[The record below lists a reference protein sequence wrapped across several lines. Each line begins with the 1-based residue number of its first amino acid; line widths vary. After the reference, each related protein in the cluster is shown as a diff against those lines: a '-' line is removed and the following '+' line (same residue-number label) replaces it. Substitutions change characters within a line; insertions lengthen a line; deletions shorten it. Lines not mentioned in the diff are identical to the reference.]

1 MRLEIGNRIE
11 NHNGT
16 FAKKV
21 IDGDGDY
28 EYVRV
33 SKSEYLQQK
42 SDIESHMDFL
52 QRSFESYCLHNE
64 MPIISADEL
73 IDLIVNIKVAL
84 KNNEDCDPSND
95 CVAIEVQKQYKLAM
109 NETAHNCFNSATLN
123 KRHFLKELE
132 IHEQWLN
139 QYINM
144 HNLINI

>member
-84 KNNEDCDPSND
+84 KNHEDYAS
-95 CVAIEVQKQYKLAM
+95 VAIEVQKQYNLAM
-109 NETAHNCFNSATLN
+109 NETAYNCFRSARLN
-123 KRHFLKELE
+123 KREFLKELE

-139 QYINM
+139 RFINM

>member
-42 SDIESHMDFL
+42 SDIESHM
-52 QRSFESYCLHNE
+52 
-64 MPIISADEL
+64 
-73 IDLIVNIKVAL
+73 
-84 KNNEDCDPSND
+84 
-95 CVAIEVQKQYKLAM
+95 
-109 NETAHNCFNSATLN
+109 
-123 KRHFLKELE
+123 
-132 IHEQWLN
+132 
-139 QYINM
+139 
-144 HNLINI
+144 